1 MDNNMNNNMNTN
13 IPNIPN
19 IVAIIDSNDINNDE
33 YVDNLIDIFYTN
45 VFLDSLMINSLN
57 ESYIYKN
64 VITSD
69 IKKSLNITQYMSD
82 NKNSLN
88 ATCPITLIDFKEN
101 QDIIKLPCNHC
112 FIPDA
117 ILHWLEK
124 EKAECPMCRLKLDHI
139 TIKNVNENNNQANP
153 TINQT
158 PTPSRS
164 HSPESY
170 LLYIDINSIFT

>member
-1 MDNNMNNNMNTN
+1 
-13 IPNIPN
+13 
-19 IVAIIDSNDINNDE
+19 
-33 YVDNLIDIFYTN
+33 
-45 VFLDSLMINSLN
+45 
-57 ESYIYKN
+57 
-64 VITSD
+64 
-69 IKKSLNITQYMSD
+69 MSD
-82 NKNSLN
+82 NENSLN

-153 TINQT
+153 IINQ
-158 PTPSRS
+158 PSTTSQS
-164 HSPESY
+164 HSPETY
-170 LLYIDINSIFT
+170 LLYIDISSIFI